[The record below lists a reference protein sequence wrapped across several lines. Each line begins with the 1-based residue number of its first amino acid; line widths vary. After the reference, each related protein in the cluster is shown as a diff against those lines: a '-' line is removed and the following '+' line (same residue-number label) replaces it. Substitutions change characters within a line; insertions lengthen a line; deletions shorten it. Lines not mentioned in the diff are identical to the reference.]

1 MSKIFY
7 FIPGVQCWKMLIRA
21 WKRKLYS
28 QTTIHIAPS
37 VSTTRCSDRTILII
51 KADIT
56 RSRLT
61 WAWST
66 SISFPV
72 QVLQPALLK
81 LKYLL
86 PPNSISFI
94 IMFNFFLVGIRHRL
108 VWLLTKPTTCLV
120 STLQLPN
127 FEPYQGETR
136 HYECAIS
143 NKCRLRPCSVLSS
156 SKSHH
161 VTTKSILKIARH

>member
-1 MSKIFY
+1 
-7 FIPGVQCWKMLIRA
+7 MLIRA

-37 VSTTRCSDRTILII
+37 VSTTRCPNGTILII

-81 LKYLL
+81 LEYLL

-94 IMFNFFLVGIRHRL
+94 RMLRFFLVGIHQIGL
-108 VWLLTKPTTCLV
+108 ILLTKPTTSLV

-127 FEPYQGETR
+127 FESYQGETR
-136 HYECAIS
+136 HYECVIS
-143 NKCRLRPCSVLSS
+143 DECRLRPCSILSS
-156 SKSHH
+156 GKSHH
-161 VTTKSILKIARH
+161 VTTKSILKIPRH